1 MANFALIGAAG
12 YIAPRHIK
20 AIADTDNN
28 LVAAYDKFDSVGR
41 LDASFPECNFFT
53 EQEQFDRFCSK
64 VRNTK
69 DEIDISNTYS
79 IPKEY
84 YENTDIIKL
93 DNINVIGKINRV
105 LNEENELCDY
115 VEMKIDGVMILP
127 DSISLEEVE
136 YPFSIEYNDFLSETS
151 KKSENILDI
160 FQLLWENIVLEIPL
174 QFTKVQDLSKFHGD
188 GWRLLSE
195 EEKIL
200 ENNPFSDLLKD
211 IEKE

>member
-1 MANFALIGAAG
+1 MDIDLSLL
-12 YIAPRHIK
+12 H
-20 AIADTDNN
+20 
-28 LVAAYDKFDSVGR
+28 S
-41 LDASFPECNFFT
+41 
-53 EQEQFDRFCSK
+53 
-64 VRNTK
+64 NTK

-93 DNINVIGKINRV
+93 DNINVIGKMNRV

-188 GWRLLSE
+188 GWKLISE
-195 EEKIL
+195 EDKVL
-200 ENNPFSDLLKD
+200 DNNPFAELLKD
-211 IEKE
+211 FDKE